1 MGRTSGSNMRTL
13 RNLKIIAITT
23 LVEGTNRLPDWNKFR
38 NEGDREYWKI
48 TKQREVP
55 SVKNQ
60 QTINHSNRI
69 TKEIWVRIVRIVIQS
84 IESKS

>member
-13 RNLKIIAITT
+13 TNLKIIAITT

-55 SVKNQ
+55 SMKNQ

>member
-1 MGRTSGSNMRTL
+1 MRTL

-23 LVEGTNRLPDWNKFR
+23 LVEGTNRLPDWNKFH

-55 SVKNQ
+55 SMKNQ

>member
-55 SVKNQ
+55 SMKNQ

-69 TKEIWVRIVRIVIQS
+69 TKEIWVRIVGIVIQS

>member
-1 MGRTSGSNMRTL
+1 MRTL

-23 LVEGTNRLPDWNKFR
+23 LVEGTNGLPDWNKFC

-48 TKQREVP
+48 TKEREVP
-55 SVKNQ
+55 NVKNQ